1 MPVALAHRSPGAR
14 PRMNAAKAKF
24 AEITL
29 PRTPLNKEKKQG

>member
-1 MPVALAHRSPGAR
+1 
-14 PRMNAAKAKF
+14 MNAAKAKF